1 MAGIKALRK
10 LQYGKET
17 TAGTAVAATAVWRG
31 IGTIQDDLETVFP
44 TEDIGIL
51 TGTDRSYIPRVEAQ
65 LSLDSTEATYEQ
77 LPVLFNSGIRGV
89 GSTGT
94 WDMAFGSSDVI
105 TSTSLYTY
113 TWEGGDNQQAEKFA
127 YGFCRSF
134 NLSGDAGGALM
145 MSAEMVGRQVTTA
158 AYTTGVAV
166 TAVEEILFSKGVLS
180 IGGAMPY
187 PATATKSNT
196 LLTMNLAVNT
206 GLVPVYT
213 ASGQL
218 YFSFIKM
225 IVPEVVWSITFEHD
239 ATSVA
244 EIAAWRAGTP
254 RSVSV
259 KFTGSGNKALTLAA
273 VGKWDNFEKLGERD
287 GNDIVTGN
295 FRARYNAT
303 AGGMFRVILA

>member
-1 MAGIKALRK
+1 MAGIRALRK

-17 TAGTAVAATAVWRG
+17 TAGTAVNATAVWRG
-31 IGTIQDDLETVFP
+31 IGTIQDNLETVFP
-44 TEDIGIL
+44 AEDIGIL

-65 LSLDSTEATYEQ
+65 LSLDSTEATFEQ
-77 LPVLFNSGIRGV
+77 LPVIFNSGIRGI

-94 WDMAFGSSDVI
+94 WNIAFASTDVI

-180 IGGAMPY
+180 IDDTTFPS
-187 PATATKSNT
+187 TTVKSNT
-196 LLTMNLAVNT
+196 LLSINLAVNT
-206 GLVPVYT
+206 GLTPVYT

-225 IVPEVVWSITFEHD
+225 VQPEVIWSITFEHD

-254 RSVSV
+254 RSISV

-303 AGGMFRVILA
+303 AGGMFRAIIKK